1 MSRAVTRRVALRG
14 SLAASLGLVAGV
26 ASAQAEPTLAANDRR
41 LVAIAAEL
49 LDIDTQANAL
59 DIEAPAYDA
68 LIDRYGPLVSE
79 VERLP
84 ADTMAGVMAKV
95 RALEIQAVAFCQ
107 NGIGDSIAADLRAL
121 HAAGRLAHA

>member
-1 MSRAVTRRVALRG
+1 MSRPVTSRTALVATAG
-14 SLAASLGLVAGV
+14 SALGLVAGV
-26 ASAQAEPTLAANDRR
+26 ASAQVIPTLSANDRR

-84 ADTMAGVMAKV
+84 ADTMAGIMAKV

>member
-1 MSRAVTRRVALRG
+1 MSRTLSRRTALRG
-14 SLAASLGLVAGV
+14 SLAASLGFVAGV
-26 ASAQAEPTLAANDRR
+26 ATVQAAPILSANDRR

-49 LDIDTQANAL
+49 LNIDTQANAL
-59 DIEAPAYDA
+59 DIDAPGYDA

-79 VERLP
+79 MEQLP
-84 ADTMAGVMAKV
+84 SDTMAGVMAKA
-95 RALEIQAVAFCQ
+95 RTLDIQAVAFCQ